1 MKVHFLVD
9 FTAATEA
16 ATATAVAVRLEL
28 QFELLKCMLIYRAA
42 GNDLC
47 SHKICIWQRIINTAK
62 KQSKIKTRRCRGEG
76 PALLACGIESSNSSS
91 SDNFAPYAAYA

>member
-16 ATATAVAVRLEL
+16 AAATDVAVRLEL

-62 KQSKIKTRRCRGEG
+62 KQNKIKTRGCRGG
-76 PALLACGIESSNSSS
+76 GASIVSVWH
-91 SDNFAPYAAYA
+91 

>member
-1 MKVHFLVD
+1 MAGTD
-9 FTAATEA
+9 ATAA
-16 ATATAVAVRLEL
+16 AVQLEL

-62 KQSKIKTRRCRGEG
+62 KQNKIKARRCSGGEG
-76 PALLACGIESSNSSS
+76 GCILLACGIESS
-91 SDNFAPYAAYA
+91 SDNFTPYAAYA